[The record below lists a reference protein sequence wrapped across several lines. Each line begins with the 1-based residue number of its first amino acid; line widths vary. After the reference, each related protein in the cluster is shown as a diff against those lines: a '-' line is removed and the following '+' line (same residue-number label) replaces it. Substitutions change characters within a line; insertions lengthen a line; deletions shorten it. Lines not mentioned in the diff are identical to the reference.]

1 MISVRNL
8 QQLLNGNK
16 ILIFAIFIVGLS
28 SCDAFKKAQSDD
40 PVVKDDKEELPEIK
54 GNTVYDPETGT
65 YVHSTNVT
73 EELDTV
79 KWTVNPQDDNPPIT
93 SVATKKEQMENPDL
107 GVIPPVVTGVSEKL
121 DVYNVAVMLPF
132 LSDRSNNGSE
142 IDNRSIPA
150 IQLYSGV
157 KLALNELSKEGVK
170 MNVTVHDTKASE
182 AVTQSLMNSRDV
194 KMSNLIIGPL
204 IKNNIIVAA
213 EMAKQQKTPLVSPIS
228 PSSNVAKDNPYFI
241 QVSPYLS
248 SHCQAIMTHARER
261 HRADQIVLAVRNKKA
276 EIARLKYFQESN
288 QAFEGTDQTKRLTEF
303 IVTDETADF
312 NEMDVSPYLKDGD
325 TTVFIIPSWSNESFI
340 YSFLRKIQVARQE
353 AKEETEDFECEVVV
367 YGMPQWMNYERI
379 SYDYYEQLNVH
390 ISSASFVDAS
400 SEDVKKFKQLFFDK
414 YGTVP
419 SLEAYIGYDVML
431 YFGRMLAKHGT
442 YFQDR
447 LDSEDATYLQTKF
460 DIVREVP
467 LSAVMEE
474 DYSKTNLF
482 ENKYVNI
489 LKFEDYYFQ
498 LDE

>member
-1 MISVRNL
+1 MTSVPNL
-8 QQLLNGNK
+8 LRQLNGNS
-16 ILIFAIFIVGLS
+16 LIIFLVIISIGFS
-28 SCDAFKKAQSDD
+28 SCEAFKKAQSDE
-40 PVVKDDKEELPEIK
+40 PVVKDDKGELPEVK

-79 KWTVNPQDDNPPIT
+79 KWTVNPQDDKPPIT
-93 SVATKKEQMENPDL
+93 SAATKAQIDNPINPV
-107 GVIPPVVTGVSEKL
+107 VIPQVVTGVSEKL
-121 DVYNVAVMLPF
+121 DVYNVAVLLPF

-142 IDNRSIPA
+142 VDSRSFPA
-150 IQLYSGV
+150 IQMYGGI
-157 KLALNELSKEGVK
+157 KMALDELSKEGVK
-170 MNVTVHDTKASE
+170 LNVTVHDTKGSE
-182 AVTQSLMNSRDV
+182 AVTQSLMNSREL
-194 KMSNLIIGPL
+194 KTSNLIIGPL
-204 IKNNIIVAA
+204 MKGNIKIASENARTL
-213 EMAKQQKTPLVSPIS
+213 QTPLVSPLS
-228 PSSNVAKDNPYFI
+228 PSSNITQNNPYFI

-248 SHCQAIMTHARER
+248 THCQAITKHVRER
-261 HRADQIVLAVRNKKA
+261 YRADQIVLAVRNKKA

-288 QAFEGTDQTKRLTEF
+288 QAFEGTDKVERLTEF
-303 IVTDETADF
+303 IVTDESADF

-325 TTVFIIPSWSNESFI
+325 TTVFILPSWSNESFI

-353 AKEETEDFECEVVV
+353 AKAESDFECEVIV

-390 ISSASFVDAS
+390 ISSASFVNPV
-400 SEDVKKFKQLFFDK
+400 SEKTKSFKQSYFNK
-414 YGTVP
+414 YGSIP
-419 SLEAYIGYDVML
+419 SLEAYVGYDVML
-431 YFGRMLAKHGT
+431 YFGRMMAKHGT

-447 LDSEDATYLQTKF
+447 LDSEEAIYLQTKF

-467 LSAVMEE
+467 LSAVLEE